1 MPREFK
7 LPDLGEGIHEGEI
20 VEVLVSVGDKVEDGS
35 PVMVI
40 ETDKAETEVPS
51 PVNGVVKE
59 IKVKSGDIVNVGDV
73 LMVFTQAGEAEEEE
87 TEDKEKQPEKGE
99 KEDEGEAQEDKAE
112 KKEKVE
118 EEDQPEEKEP
128 SEKAEKKEETKEEP
142 AAEKKEKEKEKVEE
156 PEAKRPQGGPVPAAP
171 STRRLA
177 RELGV
182 DLHDVTPS
190 GPGGRVTSED
200 VRAFAEEGKKPKEA
214 PEEKKAAEKQP
225 AGQPPAFAEA
235 GPLPDFSQ
243 WGPVERQPLRSVRRA
258 TAKRMAQ
265 SWSQIPHVTHAD
277 EADITDLEAFR
288 QKHKEEVASKG
299 GSLSLTVFALK
310 AAVAALRA
318 FPRFNASL
326 DTENEEIILKNYY
339 HIGVAVDTDKGLIVP
354 SIRDVDRK
362 SIYDLSREL
371 DELIARAREGK
382 VDRDDMSGGTFTITN
397 VGPLGGTGFTPI
409 INYPQVAILG
419 LAKAHYRP
427 VVMGDE
433 RNFKIVPRLILP
445 LIVGF
450 DHRVLDGA
458 DAARFI
464 NTVISALHDPE
475 QLLMTM

>member
-7 LPDLGEGIHEGEI
+7 LPDLGEGIHEGEV
-20 VEVLVSVGDKVEDGS
+20 VEVLVSVGDAVEDGS
-35 PVMVI
+35 PVMII
-40 ETDKAETEVPS
+40 ETDKAETEIPS
-51 PVNGVVKE
+51 PVNGVVKQ
-59 IKVKSGDIVNVGDV
+59 INVKAGDIVKVGDV
-73 LMVFTQAGEAEEEE
+73 LMVFTEAGEADAKGEARPAGEETKQEGAVEEKAAQPEKEVEEEE
-87 TEDKEKQPEKGE
+87 GQR
-99 KEDEGEAQEDKAE
+99 
-112 KKEKVE
+112 
-118 EEDQPEEKEP
+118 
-128 SEKAEKKEETKEEP
+128 EET
-142 AAEKKEKEKEKVEE
+142 AEQ
-156 PEAKRPQGGPVPAAP
+156 PGAKGSKPGPVPAAP

-182 DLHDVTPS
+182 DLHSVTAS
-190 GPGGRVTSED
+190 GPGGRVTAED
-200 VRAFAEEGKKPKEA
+200 VRAFAARGQRPREA
-214 PEEKKAAEKQP
+214 PAETPSTQREPAA
-225 AGQPPAFAEA
+225 PPSPTES
-235 GPLPDFSQ
+235 GPLPDFTQ

-277 EADITDLEAFR
+277 EADITGLEAFR
-288 QKHKEEVASKG
+288 RKHKQEVAARG

-310 AAVAALRA
+310 AAVAALKM

-326 DTENEEIILKNYY
+326 DSEKEEIILKNYY

-362 SIYDLSREL
+362 SIFQLAREL
-371 DELIARAREGK
+371 DELLARAREGK
-382 VDRDDMSGGTFTITN
+382 VDREDMVGGTFTITN

-419 LAKAHYRP
+419 LAKARYRP
-427 VVMGDE
+427 VVMGE
-433 RNFKIVPRLILP
+433 EGAFKIVPRLILP

-464 NTVISALHDPE
+464 NTIISALHDPE

>member
-7 LPDLGEGIHEGEI
+7 LPDLGEGIHEGEV

-73 LMVFTQAGEAEEEE
+73 LIVFTEAGEAEKEE
-87 TEDKEKQPEKGE
+87 K
-99 KEDEGEAQEDKAE
+99 EGEAEAEEAEAGKKEKLEKKEEPATE
-112 KKEKVE
+112 KKEK
-118 EEDQPEEKEP
+118 K
-128 SEKAEKKEETKEEP
+128 
-142 AAEKKEKEKEKVEE
+142 KVEG
-156 PEAKRPQGGPVPAAP
+156 PEAKRPEGGPVPAAP

-177 RELGV
+177 REMGV

-200 VRAFAEEGKKPKEA
+200 VRAFAEKGKELKES
-214 PEEKKAAEKQP
+214 PEKKKAAEKKP
-225 AGQPPAFAEA
+225 AAPPPALAEA
-235 GPLPDFSQ
+235 GPLPDFTQ

-265 SWSQIPHVTHAD
+265 SWSQVPHVTHAD
-277 EADITDLEAFR
+277 EADITELEAFR
-288 QKHKEEVASKG
+288 QKHREEVASKG

-310 AAVAALRA
+310 AAVAALKA

-371 DELIARAREGK
+371 DELIVRAREGK
-382 VDRDDMSGGTFTITN
+382 VDRDDMVGGTFTITN

-419 LAKAHYRP
+419 LAKARYRP
-427 VVMGDE
+427 VVVGKE
-433 RNFKIVPRLILP
+433 GSFKIAPRLILP

-458 DAARFI
+458 DAARFV
-464 NTVISALHDPE
+464 NMVISALHDPE

>member
-7 LPDLGEGIHEGEI
+7 LPDLGEGIHEGEV
-20 VEVLVSVGDKVEDGS
+20 VEVLVSVGDNVEDGS
-35 PVMVI
+35 PVMII

-73 LMVFTQAGEAEEEE
+73 LMVFTEAGEVEGKEGEAEEEE
-87 TEDKEKQPEKGE
+87 AEPEEEKKKEDVKEKKPSR
-99 KEDEGEAQEDKAE
+99 EAEEEPAE
-112 KKEKVE
+112 K
-118 EEDQPEEKEP
+118 
-128 SEKAEKKEETKEEP
+128 P
-142 AAEKKEKEKEKVEE
+142 AAEKKEQETQKVEE
-156 PEAKRPQGGPVPAAP
+156 PKAKRSEEGPVPAAP
-171 STRRLA
+171 STRHLA
-177 RELGV
+177 RELAV
-182 DLHDVTPS
+182 DLHAVTPS

-200 VRAFAEEGKKPKEA
+200 VRAFADEGKKPREA
-214 PEEKKAAEKQP
+214 VEEQKPAEKKP
-225 AGQPPAFAEA
+225 APAPSFAEA

-277 EADITDLEAFR
+277 EADITELEAFR
-288 QKHKEEVASKG
+288 RKHKEEVAAKG
-299 GSLSLTVFALK
+299 GSLSLTVFALR
-310 AAVAALRA
+310 AAVAALKT

-362 SIYDLSREL
+362 SIFDLSREL

-382 VDRDDMSGGTFTITN
+382 VERDDMVGGTFTITN

-427 VVMGDE
+427 VVMGE
-433 RNFKIVPRLILP
+433 EGNFEIVPRLILP

-458 DAARFI
+458 DAARFV

>member
-20 VEVLVSVGDKVEDGS
+20 VEVLVSVGDEVEDGS

-40 ETDKAETEVPS
+40 ETDKATTEVPS

-59 IKVKSGDIVNVGDV
+59 IKVKSGDVVNVGDV
-73 LMVFTQAGEAEEEE
+73 LMVFAERGESGERSETAKDEKEPAETAEPKEEEKRAEEAEKEPDEEVEGKEKPEEE
-87 TEDKEKQPEKGE
+87 QAASAE
-99 KEDEGEAQEDKAE
+99 E
-112 KKEKVE
+112 KKATA
-118 EEDQPEEKEP
+118 EP
-128 SEKAEKKEETKEEP
+128 SEKKAQKE
-142 AAEKKEKEKEKVEE
+142 
-156 PEAKRPQGGPVPAAP
+156 GPVPAAP

-182 DLHDVTPS
+182 DLHEVTPS

-200 VRAFAEEGKKPKEA
+200 VRAYADKGEQAGETAGKEA
-214 PEEKKAAEKQP
+214 PEKVSTEKRAAS
-225 AGQPPAFAEA
+225 PPPSFAEA

-243 WGPVERQPLRSVRRA
+243 WGPVKRQPLRSIRRA

-277 EADITDLEAFR
+277 EADITELEAFR
-288 QKHKEEVASKG
+288 QKHKEEVQAQSG
-299 GSLSLTVFALK
+299 ALSLTVFALK
-310 AAVAALRA
+310 AAVAALKA

-326 DTENEEIILKNYY
+326 DTENEEIIIKDYY
-339 HIGVAVDTDKGLIVP
+339 HIGIAVDTDRGLIVP

-362 SIYDLSREL
+362 SILQLAREL
-371 DELIARAREGK
+371 EDLIERAREGK
-382 VDRDDMSGGTFTITN
+382 VDRDDMTGGTFTITN

-419 LAKAHYRP
+419 LAKARYKP
-427 VVMGDE
+427 VVQGDANDFE
-433 RNFKIVPRLILP
+433 IVPRLMLP

-458 DAARFI
+458 DAARF
-464 NTVISALHDPE
+464 VKVVMDALHDPE